1 VPDPHTVDSAP
12 LLRSR
17 AELPRVGAHELDASG
32 GQASSVSRDPGA
44 WSRALGIS
52 RGALDVYL
60 AADVVDLH
68 IDSFIWRRLLGY
80 RLHERH
86 GRGLLDGCFYRQ
98 SDVPRLRE
106 AHVGGAVWIV
116 TTNPLRGKHGRRTAL
131 LDNLARLEAELVRGP
146 VAICD
151 SLASYR
157 ACRARG
163 QHAAFLGIQG
173 GNALELTLDDFD
185 LPAVSALTLVT
196 LLHFTRS
203 RIGGPALPR
212 VLQRGPGR
220 LTPFGAD
227 YVRKLNERRIMV
239 DLAHM
244 GRSGFWD
251 VVAVHDKSQPLTI
264 SHAACDAVFPHFRNV
279 DDAQIKAVAATG
291 GVIGTIFNT
300 AFLGGPLFSG
310 RAERIVDHIAH
321 VVRLVGADHAALG
334 SDFDGAI
341 VPPRDLR
348 TVSELP
354 RLAELMLRRGL
365 SEHDVH
371 KVLGGSFL
379 RALSVLRG

>member
-1 VPDPHTVDSAP
+1 M
-12 LLRSR
+12 
-17 AELPRVGAHELDASG
+17 
-32 GQASSVSRDPGA
+32 
-44 WSRALGIS
+44 
-52 RGALDVYL
+52 YL

-80 RLHERH
+80 RLQERH
-86 GRGLLDGCFYRQ
+86 GRGLLDACFYSQ
-98 SDVPRLRE
+98 SDVPRLRD

-116 TTNPLRGKHGRRTAL
+116 TTNPLRGVRGRRQAL
-131 LDNLARLEAELVRGP
+131 LDNLARLEAELVSGP

-163 QHAAFLGIQG
+163 EHAAFLGIQG

-185 LPAVSALTLVT
+185 LPALSSLTLVT

-203 RIGGPALPR
+203 RIGAAALPSM
-212 VLQRGPGR
+212 LSRGAGR
-220 LTPFGAD
+220 LTSFGGD

-244 GRSGFWD
+244 GRRSFWD

-264 SHAACDAVFPHFRNV
+264 SHAACDAVFKHFRNV
-279 DDAQIKAVAATG
+279 DDAQIKAVADTG

-300 AFLGGPLFSG
+300 AFLGGSLLRG
-310 RAERIVDHIAH
+310 QAERIVDHIQH

-341 VPPRDLR
+341 VPPQDLR

-365 SEHDVH
+365 SERDVH
-371 KVLGGSFL
+371 KVLGASFL
-379 RALSVLRG
+379 RALALLRG